1 MSGPGAVTADSPKAE
16 DSGERVAYLR
26 NPRRRRRQDEEGDST
41 TMEGL
46 LGKSFGAFL
55 SQPKQQE
62 PEEIIQT
69 LCNRLQYATNLED
82 RRAAVLGLRGFSRD
96 YQEV

>member
-1 MSGPGAVTADSPKAE
+1 
-16 DSGERVAYLR
+16 
-26 NPRRRRRQDEEGDST
+26 
-41 TMEGL
+41 MEGL
-46 LGKSFGAFL
+46 LGKGFGAFL

-62 PEEIIQT
+62 PNEIIQT
-69 LCNRLQYATNLED
+69 LCNRLEHGANLED

>member
-1 MSGPGAVTADSPKAE
+1 
-16 DSGERVAYLR
+16 
-26 NPRRRRRQDEEGDST
+26 
-41 TMEGL
+41 MEGL

-55 SQPKQQE
+55 TQPRQQE

-69 LCNRLQYATNLED
+69 LCNRLEHSTNLED

-96 YQEV
+96 YQEVFPFETFSGLYLTNVDCGERGIGGTYYNGKTGFP

>member
-1 MSGPGAVTADSPKAE
+1 
-16 DSGERVAYLR
+16 
-26 NPRRRRRQDEEGDST
+26 
-41 TMEGL
+41 MEGL
-46 LGKSFGAFL
+46 LGKSLGVFL

-69 LCNRLQYATNLED
+69 LVNRLQHAANLED

-96 YQEV
+96 YQEVRLRISGHDSQLCRLLELRRWKLFARQ

>member
-1 MSGPGAVTADSPKAE
+1 
-16 DSGERVAYLR
+16 
-26 NPRRRRRQDEEGDST
+26 
-41 TMEGL
+41 MEGL
-46 LGKSFGAFL
+46 LSKSIGAFL

-69 LCNRLQYATNLED
+69 LCNRLQHATNLED

-96 YQEV
+96 YQLVCR

>member
-1 MSGPGAVTADSPKAE
+1 
-16 DSGERVAYLR
+16 
-26 NPRRRRRQDEEGDST
+26 
-41 TMEGL
+41 MEGI

-55 SQPKQQE
+55 SQPRQQN

-69 LCNRLQYATNLED
+69 LCDRLQHGTNLED

-96 YQEV
+96 YQDVR

>member
-1 MSGPGAVTADSPKAE
+1 
-16 DSGERVAYLR
+16 
-26 NPRRRRRQDEEGDST
+26 
-41 TMEGL
+41 MEGI

-55 SQPKQQE
+55 TQPRQQE

-69 LCNRLQYATNLED
+69 LCNRLEHSTNLED

-96 YQEV
+96 YQEVIPNPRNWGLCLIGCRLWGKRHWKRSLKR